1 MSWADLHW
9 NCFKR
14 LVYISEQAVQ
24 IFLGVLKIMCHIFC
38 TLLRNSISEE
48 KGWIF
53 DNVMCRVFC
62 FFFFEAELLKQNI
75 PVVQKRVYLLLISKR
90 HTWSVTVNS
99 ILLKEVLNF
108 LPVDLTNG
116 YQHNV
121 LELYHMYT
129 HFCLGLVKQ
138 SGKLTVIW
146 GVREGI

>member
-1 MSWADLHW
+1 M
-9 NCFKR
+9 
-14 LVYISEQAVQ
+14 
-24 IFLGVLKIMCHIFC
+24 
-38 TLLRNSISEE
+38 
-48 KGWIF
+48 
-53 DNVMCRVFC
+53 

-138 SGKLTVIW
+138 SGKLTVI
-146 GVREGI
+146 